1 MERHRKM
8 DAAGPSRKQRTL
20 IAFLFFPLYL
30 AAQTSPS
37 NAQFVKRAQQLLN
50 EHRWQEVVEILQSA
64 HPRSADLDFYYGT
77 ALAQL
82 GRWQEA
88 HDAFESAARLK
99 PQDRRFPLELAGVE
113 FKQQHYPKAAHY
125 LRHALR
131 LDPHDSYGNDFLGTV
146 YFLEGNLE
154 AALKYWNRVHKPR
167 VAQTSTD
174 PVPHLD
180 PVLLDRALAFS
191 PASTLQLPELLLTHS
206 RVRGLGIFPIY
217 SFDLLAR
224 EDGAFDVVFRN
235 WERNGWGHNR
245 KEGLFLLLRGLPFQT
260 INPEFYNL
268 KHEAINFVSMFR
280 WDAEKRRV
288 TAQLSGPFEHNPKFN
303 FQLFT
308 DLRSENWN
316 IQSSFQ
322 GPTTLLGSLN
332 LRREAIGAN
341 FSSFAS
347 ARWRW
352 SAGAEISHRDFR
364 SVIPGTAL
372 TPNLLAKGYQL
383 KQATEVA
390 VSLWRSPERRMTFD
404 AGTHSEAGRIWS
416 QPSHSFEKLQGT
428 ARFHWFPQAEN
439 DDYEMQYQVRAAK
452 TFGDAP
458 FDELFMMGLERDN
471 DLWMR
476 AHIGTRDGRKGSAP
490 LGRNYFLSN
499 WEQDKNILHKSL
511 LAVNC
516 GPFLDVGK
524 ITDESPGLGSHKW
537 LWDTGAQVKARLF
550 GVQGV
555 FSYGK
560 DLRSGNNAFYVS
572 VSMLKP
578 GLPRF

>member
-1 MERHRKM
+1 M
-8 DAAGPSRKQRTL
+8 DAAGPSRKRRAL
-20 IAFLFFPLYL
+20 IVFLFCPLYL
-30 AAQTSPS
+30 AAQTSSS
-37 NAQFVKRAQQLLN
+37 NAQLVERSQQLLN
-50 EHRWQEVVEILQSA
+50 EQRWQELVEILQPVQ
-64 HPRSADLDFYYGT
+64 PRSADLDFYYGT

-88 HDAFESAARLK
+88 HDAFESGVRQQPRDK
-99 PQDRRFPLELAGVE
+99 RFPLELAGVE
-113 FKQQHYPKAAHY
+113 FKQKHYPKAALY
-125 LRHALR
+125 LRRALR
-131 LDPHDSYGNDFLGTV
+131 LDPHDSYGNDFMGTV

-154 AALKYWNRVHKPR
+154 AALKYWNRVDKPHI
-167 VAQTSTD
+167 AQISTD

-180 PVLLDRALAFS
+180 PALLDRAFAFA
-191 PASTLQLPELLLTHS
+191 PASTLRLPELWLSHS
-206 RVRGLGIFPIY
+206 RVHGLGIFPSY

-235 WERNGWGHNR
+235 WERNGWGHNY
-245 KEGLFLLLRGLPFQT
+245 KEGLFLLLRGVPFQT

-288 TAQLSGPFEHNPKFN
+288 TAQLSSPFEHNPKFN
-303 FQLFT
+303 YQLFT

-332 LRREAIGAN
+332 LRRETIGAN
-341 FSSFAS
+341 FSGIAS
-347 ARWRW
+347 SRWRW

-364 SVIPGTAL
+364 CVIPGTAL

-383 KQATEVA
+383 KQAGQVE
-390 VSLWRSPERRMTFD
+390 VSLWRAPEPRMNLD
-404 AGTHSEAGRIWS
+404 AGARSEAGRIWS
-416 QPSHSFEKLQGT
+416 QPSHSFEKGQGS
-428 ARFHWFPQAEN
+428 ARFHWLPQAEN
-439 DDYEMQYQVRAAK
+439 DDYEMQYQLRAGK
-452 TFGDAP
+452 TFGDIP
-458 FDELFMMGLERDN
+458 FDELFMLGLERDN

-499 WEQDKNILHKSL
+499 WEQDKNIFHKSL
-511 LAVNC
+511 LAVKC

-550 GVQGV
+550 GVQAV